1 MKIEKPINLKYLDLS
16 LTTSITLE
24 GNSTFGFILHS
35 VTLQEIETTLI
46 EFTKDSSNDEEPRFF
61 LMVKIFDPNNL
72 KDLVIKKKAE
82 IPIPESVL

>member
-1 MKIEKPINLKYLDLS
+1 MKVEKPINLKYLDLS
-16 LTTSITLE
+16 LTTNITLE

-46 EFTKDSSNDEEPRFF
+46 EFTKDSLNDEPRFF